1 MESTQAL
8 TCNTMDC
15 LHNKDGSCA
24 FPASITIEE
33 HCCLEYEPKS
43 NAVVVVVQGGLVETV
58 YATSDL
64 KDVQL
69 EILDLDSQE
78 YTDLEEQT
86 REHQR
91 LSQVEQRYIK
101 IY

>member
-1 MESTQAL
+1 MESPQAL
-8 TCNTMDC
+8 
-15 LHNKDGSCA
+15 A
-24 FPASITIEE
+24 PAAITIEG

-58 YATSDL
+58 YATPDL

-86 REHQR
+86 REQQR